1 MRHDPLYDYLDAV
14 AASFK
19 RLLWLHIE
27 TPELLRTTRNRAQAR
42 RQERYLELARAQIRE
57 QMEKQRRRAF
67 RGDVSV
73 EIDISALGVA
83 MPPSAPRSVKRY
95 LDAMSGLVYADD
107 RQAAHLAVQRLAKD
121 DPRCRDSD
129 AVAQND
135 GEPRV
140 GITVLPVR
148 LYVADYDRAFRL
160 HDSIE
165 RDYDYDDHDE
175 GHELWAQD
183 WRVDDDMRLDELRE
197 EQRDLE
203 AKVGGYGLLDGDL
216 AARLAGHT
224 EREISQ
230 LQAKLM
236 LHRRPQAEDRPGTR
250 EEWDW
255 SAEVLRHISTTLEPP
270 AWMPRYDMPGEFWI
284 SLPPEMR
291 GGAAWRRTIRAEME
305 KHRARWRVLPAA
317 FDSDLS
323 LDIAILGAGTNA
335 RDIDNAAHDV
345 LTAVEDLYCRG
356 RRGTVTGYRVYRCPS
371 ETPGVRVRMMMGERI
386 PQLARALE
394 TARRYVISRGPRS
407 GS

>member
-1 MRHDPLYDYLDAV
+1 MARDSLYDYLDAV

-19 RLLWLHIE
+19 RRLWLQIE
-27 TPELLRTTRNRAQAR
+27 TPELLRTHKNRAQAM
-42 RQERYLELARAQIRE
+42 RQEPYLELACVQIRE
-57 QMEKQRRRAF
+57 QMRTQRRRAF

-83 MPPSAPRSVKRY
+83 MPPSAPKSVKRY

-107 RQAAHLAVQRLAKD
+107 RQVAHLAVQRIAKD
-121 DPRCRDSD
+121 DPRWRDSD
-129 AVAQND
+129 ADGQSG

-140 GITVLPVR
+140 AITVLPVR

-160 HDSIE
+160 HDKIE
-165 RDYDYDDHDE
+165 RNYDYDAHDE

-183 WRVDDDMRLDELRE
+183 WSIEDGMRLDDLRA

-203 AKVGGYGLLDGDL
+203 AKAGGYRFLDEDL
-216 AARLAGHT
+216 AARLASHT

-255 SAEVLRHISTTLEPP
+255 SPEMLKHFPTTLEPP

-284 SLPPEMR
+284 PLPPEVS
-291 GGAAWRRTIRAEME
+291 GGTAWRRTIRAEME
-305 KHRARWRVLPAA
+305 KHRERWRILPAA

-323 LDIAILGAGTNA
+323 LDVAVLGAGTNA

-345 LTAVEDLYCRG
+345 LTAVEDLYCRA

-371 ETPGVRVRMMMGERI
+371 EIPGVRVRMMMGERI
-386 PQLARALE
+386 PQLARTLE
-394 TARRYVISRGPRS
+394 TARWYVISRGPRGDS
-407 GS
+407 